1 MENSEQLDVIMTG
14 MALGLSVIAAHLL
27 FIRGDHREVHLPLAL
42 FFTTQALKA
51 LPLAF
56 SVTGLD
62 QSGFVVHA
70 LSALSFP
77 ATMAGA
83 PLIWFYVCALT
94 SEGHAARPRIA
105 VHFTPAACAAF
116 IAALY
121 ISLPLD
127 ILNGLKTG
135 VMPEAASGSST
146 LEFVTSGMLL
156 LKFAHYILVAVYLI
170 LILGRLTIYR
180 ARLKQL
186 FASTEK
192 CELRWISTLAFTT
205 MTFWC
210 FSALNSWLDVCLVEP
225 KNTLII
231 EQVLRIGV
239 LWVFASWGLR
249 QKPGFE
255 HQGGAPAETAEWV
268 KYSRSALNED
278 HAARIARKIEIAMER
293 DMLYRDAN
301 LSLWDLA
308 KHIGVSS
315 NYVSQ
320 TLNETLGKTFY
331 DYVNAWR
338 IRDAVQQIRDT
349 DETILAISYDVG
361 FNSRS
366 SFYTAFKREM
376 NMTPSAL
383 KRQSMEITGKVA
395 T

>member
-1 MENSEQLDVIMTG
+1 MTG

-27 FIRGDHREVHLPLAL
+27 FIRSDHREVHLPLAL
-42 FFTTQALKA
+42 FFTAQCLKSS
-51 LPLAF
+51 PLAF

-62 QSGFVVHA
+62 QSGLVVHA

-77 ATMAGA
+77 ATMTGA

-94 SEGHAARPRIA
+94 REGHTARPRIA
-105 VHFTPAACAAF
+105 LHFAPAACAAF

-121 ISLPLD
+121 LSLPLD
-127 ILNGLKTG
+127 VLNGLKTG
-135 VMPEAASGSST
+135 DMPEAASESGR

-156 LKFAHYILVAVYLI
+156 LKFAYYILVAVYLI

-186 FASTEK
+186 FASTET

-255 HQGGAPAETAEWV
+255 HQGAVPVETAELT
-268 KYSRSALNED
+268 KYSRSALNDD

-338 IRDAVQQIRDT
+338 IRDAVQQIRDS

-383 KRQSMEITGKVA
+383 KRQSVMMTDKV
-395 T
+395 TT